1 MSQDPSQVEK
11 NADVGQIDMLEKEG
25 AVHLEHVQG
34 LTSVKEWD
42 QLRQD
47 AITAESL
54 ERQITLRQAF
64 KTYPTAIFWS
74 FAISLCIIM

>member
-1 MSQDPSQVEK
+1 MAQVEK
-11 NADVGQIDMLEKEG
+11 NAEVGQIDQLEKEG

-47 AITAESL
+47 AIMAESL